1 MSPKL
6 PKKITLMEN
15 LDIIIG
21 TLIGSGLTTLVA
33 FFVARVSNRFKQI
46 NQDLHDVNQEQ
57 STQLNEMYESTSKEI
72 ENLHRELDSQ
82 INKLESRLV
91 KQFKDYNYNK

>member
-1 MSPKL
+1 
-6 PKKITLMEN
+6 MEN

-46 NQDLHDVNQEQ
+46 NQDLQDVNQEQ
-57 STQLNEMYESTSKEI
+57 TTQLNAMYESTSQEI
-72 ENLHRELDSQ
+72 DNLHREIDSQ

-91 KQFKDYNYNK
+91 KQFKGYNHNK

>member
-1 MSPKL
+1 
-6 PKKITLMEN
+6 MEN

-57 STQLNEMYESTSKEI
+57 TTQLNEMYISTEKEI
-72 ENLHRELDSQ
+72 ENLHREIDSQ

>member
-1 MSPKL
+1 
-6 PKKITLMEN
+6 MEN

-33 FFVARVSNRFKQI
+33 VFVTRVSNRFKQV

-57 STQLNEMYESTSKEI
+57 TTQLNVMYDSTTREI
-72 ENLHRELDSQ
+72 ENIHREMDSQ
-82 INKLESRLV
+82 LNKLESRLV
-91 KQFKDYNYNK
+91 KLINK

>member
-1 MSPKL
+1 
-6 PKKITLMEN
+6 MEN

-46 NQDLHDVNQEQ
+46 NNDLHVSNQDQ
-57 STQLNEMYESTSKEI
+57 STQLNEMYNSTSQQI
-72 ENLHRELDSQ
+72 DNLHREIDSQ
-82 INKLESRLV
+82 INKLESRLT
-91 KQFKDYNYNK
+91 KQFKDYNYKK

>member
-1 MSPKL
+1 
-6 PKKITLMEN
+6 MEN

-21 TLIGSGLTTLVA
+21 TLIGSGLTALVA
-33 FFVARVSNRFKQI
+33 VFVTRVSNRFKQVDE
-46 NQDLHDVNQEQ
+46 DLQDVNQEQ
-57 STQLNEMYESTSKEI
+57 STQLNEMYESTSQKI
-72 ENLHRELDSQ
+72 ENLHREIDSQ

>member
-1 MSPKL
+1 
-6 PKKITLMEN
+6 MEN

-33 FFVARVSNRFKQI
+33 FFVTRVSNRFKQL
-46 NQDLHDVNQEQ
+46 NQDLQDANNEQ
-57 STQLNEMYESTSKEI
+57 STQLNVMYDSTSQQI